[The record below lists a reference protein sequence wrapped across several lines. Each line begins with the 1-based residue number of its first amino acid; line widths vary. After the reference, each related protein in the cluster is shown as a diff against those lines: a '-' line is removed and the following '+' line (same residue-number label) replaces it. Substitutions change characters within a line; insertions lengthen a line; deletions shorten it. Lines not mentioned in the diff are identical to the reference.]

1 MPKLTRLTSQYVHRE
16 LQRIFR
22 DKYLSAVRRHIVA
35 QRADGGG
42 RWESF
47 RIMFDVESMRA
58 MIETFEAL
66 PRARLERK
74 PASPLR
80 EYSRELTIWKRRR
93 TTARAR
99 VAKYTRLVRYH
110 NKPRK
115 KRGGGGNSENTDRW
129 GAGRDVVSGQRPG
142 SVSGWLHLLVKGQA

>member
-1 MPKLTRLTSQYVHRE
+1 MPKLTRLTSQYVRRE
-16 LQRIFR
+16 LLGLFR
-22 DKYLSAVRRHIVA
+22 RKYLPLLVRHICR
-35 QRADGGG
+35 QPTDGST
-42 RWESF
+42 WPALAVP
-47 RIMFDVESMRA
+47 FDVESVRPMFEA
-58 MIETFEAL
+58 LEAL
-66 PRARLERK
+66 PRARIQRK

-110 NKPRK
+110 AKPRK
-115 KRGGGGNSENTDRW
+115 KRGGGGGNSEKTDKW

-142 SVSGWLHLLVKGQA
+142 SVYGWLHLNLK

>member
-99 VAKYTRLVRYH
+99 VAKYARLVRYH
-110 NKPRK
+110 AKPRK
-115 KRGGGGNSENTDRW
+115 KTGGGVTQRTLI
-129 GAGRDVVSGQRPG
+129 SGVPGGMSCRGSVRAARPG
-142 SVSGWLHLLVKGQA
+142 GSIYS

>member
-47 RIMFDVESMRA
+47 RIMFDVESLRPT
-58 MIETFEAL
+58 IEMFEAM
-66 PRARLERK
+66 PRARIDRGPE
-74 PASPLR
+74 SPLR
-80 EYSRELTIWKRRR
+80 KYQKELTIWKRRR
-93 TTARAR
+93 TTARTR

-110 NKPRK
+110 AKPRK
-115 KRGGGGNSENTDRW
+115 KTGGG
-129 GAGRDVVSGQRPG
+129 
-142 SVSGWLHLLVKGQA
+142 